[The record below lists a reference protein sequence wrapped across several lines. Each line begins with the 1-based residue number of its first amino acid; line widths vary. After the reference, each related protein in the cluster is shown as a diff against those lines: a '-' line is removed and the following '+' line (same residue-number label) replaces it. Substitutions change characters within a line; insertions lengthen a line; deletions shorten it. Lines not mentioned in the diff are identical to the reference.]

1 MVGVGVGVAAAV
13 QLKQKM
19 DHGDGGGSGGGA
31 GAAAGGG
38 GTVVV
43 VLMAVVLMMVV
54 TMAVAVAQ
62 GHYPA
67 PLTDWYLD
75 DWVSLVYPPSS
86 TLRLPD
92 VTVRVGGGREELAGA
107 LERKEYRYTGGQ
119 GG

>member
-1 MVGVGVGVAAAV
+1 
-13 QLKQKM
+13 
-19 DHGDGGGSGGGA
+19 
-31 GAAAGGG
+31 
-38 GTVVV
+38 
-43 VLMAVVLMMVV
+43 MAVVLMMVV
-54 TMAVAVAQ
+54 MMAMAMAQ

-92 VTVRVGGGREELAGA
+92 VTVRVGGGRKELGLGGGP
-107 LERKEYRYTGGQ
+107 LERKECRFTGGQ